1 MNIVRKDVDAINT
14 TIGIQVSKSDYAEKV
29 EKQLKEYRKK
39 ANIPGFRPGMVP
51 LGLIKKMYG
60 KAILAEEIN
69 KIISDSLMNY
79 IKKND
84 LNILGEPLP
93 NETDQKP
100 INFDTDE
107 EFEFLFD
114 LALAPEFEIDLSKKD
129 KIKYYDIIVN
139 DEMVDNQI
147 KSYASRFG
155 KYETVDTVEEKDML
169 KGELIELNTN
179 KTPKTDGIRVE
190 DAVMAADRMTKAQK
204 ELFVNAKKG
213 DTIIFNPQ
221 KAFNNEVEISSL
233 MKISKEEA
241 KELKSNFSFTIQN
254 ITRYVESAI
263 DQPLFDKVLGEGKV
277 TTKAE
282 FRAKVA
288 EGIKESYVSDSEYKF
303 ALDAKEVILK
313 KMKDVEFPEAF
324 LKRWVLSTND
334 NLTPETLDKE
344 FPIMLDDLKWYLV
357 KNKLSKQYECKVE
370 KDDINAYAKKIAKMQ
385 FAQYGMNNVPYDIL
399 ENYAQES
406 LKKEDAVKN
415 MIERIIEEKV
425 LDKVKESIKL
435 ETKEIS
441 YQDFNKMFE
450 EK

>member
-1 MNIVRKDVDAINT
+1 
-14 TIGIQVSKSDYAEKV
+14 
-29 EKQLKEYRKK
+29 
-39 ANIPGFRPGMVP
+39 
-51 LGLIKKMYG
+51 MYG
-60 KAILAEEIN
+60 KAIWLKNN
-69 KIISDSLMNY
+69 KIISIVDELHQ
-79 IKKND
+79 KRFEHT
-84 LNILGEPLP
+84 GRRA
-93 NETDQKP
+93 TKP
-100 INFDTDE
+100 IKTDKLRCGE
-107 EFEFLFD
+107 EFEFCSFT
-114 LALAPEFEIDLSKKD
+114 LAPGCDRLKQKD
-129 KIKYYDIIVN
+129 KIKYDIIVN
-139 DEMVDNQI
+139 DEMVDHQNR
-147 KSYASRFG
+147 ASRFG
-155 KYETVDTVEEKDML
+155 KYETVDTVESML

-263 DQPLFDKVLGEGKV
+263 DQSLFDKVLGEGKV